1 MRGKNKCKIL
11 KQIRKQIAEEN
22 DIPLITKECTYQG
35 ECSGTCP
42 RCEAELRYLEQQLA
56 RRQALGKTVTV
67 AALSV
72 SLMAGAV
79 GCSLRP
85 ADLTGDVPMVT
96 AESTDPDTTESA
108 ELIGEVAYDPSDSET
123 EILELDG
130 DVAYLPELGEVPPE
144 DETTAGVPE
153 STPWDGTFTIITG
166 EEGFD
171 PEDLV
176 MGAAPVPE
184 DPEACTTSDPYP
196 GTDWPSEQDG
206 GSND

>member
-11 KQIRKQIAEEN
+11 KQIRRQIAKEN

-67 AALSV
+67 AALSA

-79 GCSLRP
+79 GCSPRP
-85 ADLTGDVPMVT
+85 TDLMGDVPMIT
-96 AESTDPDTTESA
+96 AESTDPDLSETA
-108 ELIGEVAYDPSDSET
+108 ELIGEVAWDPSET
-123 EILELDG
+123 DATIIELDG
-130 DVAYLPELGEVPPE
+130 DVAYI

-153 STPWDGTFTIITG
+153 SIPW
-166 EEGFD
+166 EETFD
-171 PEDLV
+171 PEDLL

-184 DPEACTTSDPYP
+184 DPEVCTTSTPSP
-196 GTDWPSEQDG
+196 EAEWSSEQDG
-206 GSND
+206 GNNG